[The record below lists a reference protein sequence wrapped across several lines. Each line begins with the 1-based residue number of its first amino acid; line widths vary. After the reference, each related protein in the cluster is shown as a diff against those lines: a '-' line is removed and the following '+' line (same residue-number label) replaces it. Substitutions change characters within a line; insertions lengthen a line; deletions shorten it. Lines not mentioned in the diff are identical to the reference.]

1 MSADTLIRTVAA
13 EPPNLETSV
22 VSEAVD
28 DLYGL
33 RGDFTV
39 LVSERDQN
47 FRLRATTGECYVVKI
62 VSLAEDPR
70 VTDFQIAAL
79 VHLERLG
86 LPFVPSIVRT
96 KSGED
101 RGAIRCAD
109 GTAAVLRIAT
119 WLGGGLLD
127 DIEVT
132 PAIAWRF
139 GLRLAELD
147 SAFRD
152 FSHDG
157 DEQLLL
163 WDIQR
168 AADLRD
174 LLVHVQDRN
183 VRDLL
188 ASVLND
194 FQARAKPAIDK
205 MPRQV
210 IHNDANTE
218 NVLVDDD
225 GEICGIIDFG
235 DMLRAPRV
243 IEISNAAA
251 YLRARE
257 GDALRH
263 IVPLVAGYHSLSPL
277 QAPELDV
284 LFDLIRA
291 RLAMTLIILFWRLVA
306 RDRDDPY
313 RKKSLAE
320 GDDALDFLRK
330 LNDLGQAAF
339 TARLGDKNH
348 LKTAG

>member
-1 MSADTLIRTVAA
+1 MSVDTLITTVAA
-13 EPPNLETSV
+13 EPPNLETSI

-28 DLYGL
+28 ELYGL

-62 VSLAEDPR
+62 VSLAEDPL

-79 VHLERLG
+79 QHLERLG

-96 KSGED
+96 ISGED
-101 RGAIRCAD
+101 RGAILCAD
-109 GTAAVLRIAT
+109 GTAAVLRVAT

-132 PAIAWRF
+132 PAIARRL

-147 SAFRD
+147 SAFKD

-163 WDIQR
+163 WDMQR
-168 AADLRD
+168 AADLRG
-174 LLVHVQDRN
+174 LLVHVQDTA
-183 VRDLL
+183 VRELL

-205 MPRQV
+205 MPCQV
-210 IHNDANTE
+210 IHNDANRE
-218 NVLVDDD
+218 NVLVDDNGD
-225 GEICGIIDFG
+225 ICGIIDFG
-235 DMLRAPRV
+235 DMLRAPRI

-251 YLRARE
+251 YLRVRE
-257 GDALRH
+257 GDALRN
-263 IVPLVAGYHSLSPL
+263 IVALVAGYHSLSPL

-284 LFDLIRA
+284 LFDLIRT

-306 RDRDDPY
+306 RDKDDPY
-313 RKKSLAE
+313 RKKSLAD
-320 GDDALDFLRK
+320 GDEALDFLRK
-330 LNDLGQAAF
+330 LNDLGQAVFA
-339 TARLGDKNH
+339 ARLRGENG
-348 LKTAG
+348 LKTGG